1 MISIK
6 YYFIPSERW
15 GKEPSMANQKIQKI
29 EKMVVKSFEELE
41 NLAAEKGLIISNTD
55 NENIFNLKTSEKAKT
70 VKMEVEVQ
78 EEEVQKQVHIP
89 RDRDIKIESGK
100 VGDIGVK
107 LIYHR
112 MKDGEKQFRI
122 FLSQKIDGKLKRVR
136 LVNDEIKSIEK
147 DEKKMIEYLHKILN
161 KEIKIKVA

>member
-1 MISIK
+1 
-6 YYFIPSERW
+6 
-15 GKEPSMANQKIQKI
+15 MANQKI

-41 NLAAEKGLIISNTD
+41 NLAGEKGLVIVNTD
-55 NENIFNLKTSEKAKT
+55 NENVFNLKTSEKAKT

-78 EEEVQKQVHIP
+78 EEEEVKEKQVHIP

-136 LVNDEIKSIEK
+136 LVNDEIKSIER
-147 DEKKMIEYLHKILN
+147 DEEKMVEYLHKILN
-161 KEIKIKVA
+161 KEIEIKVA

>member
-1 MISIK
+1 
-6 YYFIPSERW
+6 
-15 GKEPSMANQKIQKI
+15 MANQKI

-41 NLAAEKGLIISNTD
+41 NLAGERGLVIVNTD

-78 EEEVQKQVHIP
+78 DEEEVKEKQVHIP

-122 FLSQKIDGKLKRVR
+122 FLSQKVDGKLKRVR

-147 DEKKMIEYLHKILN
+147 DEKKMIEYLHKILD
-161 KEIKIKVA
+161 KKIQVKVA

>member
-1 MISIK
+1 
-6 YYFIPSERW
+6 
-15 GKEPSMANQKIQKI
+15 MANQKI
-29 EKMVVKSFEELE
+29 EMVVRSFEELE
-41 NLAAEKGLIISNTD
+41 NLAAEKGLIVVNTD
-55 NENIFNLKTSEKAKT
+55 NENVFNLKTSKRAKT
-70 VKMEVEVQ
+70 VKMEVEVREEEVQ
-78 EEEVQKQVHIP
+78 EEEVQEEEEVKEKQVHIP

-136 LVNDEIKSIEK
+136 LVNDEI
-147 DEKKMIEYLHKILN
+147 
-161 KEIKIKVA
+161 

>member
-1 MISIK
+1 
-6 YYFIPSERW
+6 
-15 GKEPSMANQKIQKI
+15 MANQKI

-41 NLAAEKGLIISNTD
+41 NIAGERGLVIVNTE
-55 NENIFNLKTSEKAKT
+55 NENIFNLKTSEKSRT
-70 VKMEVEVQ
+70 IKMKVEVQ
-78 EEEVQKQVHIP
+78 EEEVKEKQVHIP

-136 LVNDEIKSIEK
+136 LVNDEIRSIEK

-161 KEIKIKVA
+161 EEIKIKVA

>member
-1 MISIK
+1 
-6 YYFIPSERW
+6 
-15 GKEPSMANQKIQKI
+15 MANQKI

-41 NLAAEKGLIISNTD
+41 NLAAEKGLIVVNTD
-55 NENIFNLKTSEKAKT
+55 NENIFNLKTSKRAKT
-70 VKMEVEVQ
+70 IKMEVEVREEEI
-78 EEEVQKQVHIP
+78 EEEVQEEEEVKEKQVHIP

-136 LVNDEIKSIEK
+136 LVNDEIRSIER

-161 KEIKIKVA
+161 KEIEIKVA

>member
-1 MISIK
+1 
-6 YYFIPSERW
+6 
-15 GKEPSMANQKIQKI
+15 MANQKI

-41 NLAAEKGLIISNTD
+41 NLAAEKGLIVVNTD
-55 NENIFNLKTSEKAKT
+55 NENIFNLKTSKRAKT
-70 VKMEVEVQ
+70 IKMEVEVREEEI
-78 EEEVQKQVHIP
+78 EEEVQEEEEVKEKQVHIP

-112 MKDGEKQFRI
+112 MKSGEKQFRI

-161 KEIKIKVA
+161 KEIEVKVA

>member
-1 MISIK
+1 
-6 YYFIPSERW
+6 
-15 GKEPSMANQKIQKI
+15 MANQKI

-41 NLAAEKGLIISNTD
+41 NIAGERGLVIVNTE
-55 NENIFNLKTSEKAKT
+55 NENIFNLKTSEKSRT
-70 VKMEVEVQ
+70 IKMKVEVQ
-78 EEEVQKQVHIP
+78 EEEVKEKQVHIP

-136 LVNDEIKSIEK
+136 LVNDEIRSIER

-161 KEIKIKVA
+161 KEIKVKVA

>member
-1 MISIK
+1 
-6 YYFIPSERW
+6 
-15 GKEPSMANQKIQKI
+15 
-29 EKMVVKSFEELE
+29 MVVKSFEELE
-41 NLAAEKGLIISNTD
+41 NIAGERGLVIVNTE
-55 NENIFNLKTSEKAKT
+55 NENIFNLKTSEKSRT
-70 VKMEVEVQ
+70 IKMKVEVQ
-78 EEEVQKQVHIP
+78 EEEVKEKQVHIP

-136 LVNDEIKSIEK
+136 LVNDEIRSIEK

-161 KEIKIKVA
+161 EEIKIKVA

>member
-1 MISIK
+1 
-6 YYFIPSERW
+6 
-15 GKEPSMANQKIQKI
+15 MANQKS
-29 EKMVVKSFEELE
+29 EKMVVKSFEEME
-41 NLAAEKGLIISNTD
+41 NLAAEKGLVIVNTD
-55 NENIFNLKTSEKAKT
+55 NENVFNLKTSEKAKT

-78 EEEVQKQVHIP
+78 EEEEVKEKQVHIP

-136 LVNDEIKSIEK
+136 LVNDEIKSIER
-147 DEKKMIEYLHKILN
+147 DEEKMIEYLHKILN
-161 KEIKIKVA
+161 KEIEVKVA

>member
-1 MISIK
+1 
-6 YYFIPSERW
+6 
-15 GKEPSMANQKIQKI
+15 MANQKI

-41 NLAAEKGLIISNTD
+41 NLAAEKGLIVINTD

-70 VKMEVEVQ
+70 VKMEVEVREEEV
-78 EEEVQKQVHIP
+78 EEEVQEEEEVKEKQVHIP

-161 KEIKIKVA
+161 KEIEIKVA

>member
-1 MISIK
+1 
-6 YYFIPSERW
+6 
-15 GKEPSMANQKIQKI
+15 MANQKI

-41 NLAAEKGLIISNTD
+41 NLAGEKGLVIINTD

-78 EEEVQKQVHIP
+78 EEEEVKEKQIHIP

-147 DEKKMIEYLHKILN
+147 DEKKMTEYLHKILE
-161 KEIKIKVA
+161 KKIQVKVS

>member
-1 MISIK
+1 
-6 YYFIPSERW
+6 
-15 GKEPSMANQKIQKI
+15 MANQKI

-41 NLAAEKGLIISNTD
+41 NIAGERGLVIVNTE
-55 NENIFNLKTSEKAKT
+55 NENIFNLKTSEKSRT
-70 VKMEVEVQ
+70 IKMKVEVQ
-78 EEEVQKQVHIP
+78 EEEVKEKQVHIP

-136 LVNDEIKSIEK
+136 LVNDEIRSIER

-161 KEIKIKVA
+161 KEIEIKVA

>member
-1 MISIK
+1 
-6 YYFIPSERW
+6 
-15 GKEPSMANQKIQKI
+15 
-29 EKMVVKSFEELE
+29 MVVKSFEELE
-41 NLAAEKGLIISNTD
+41 NIAGEKGLVIVNTE
-55 NENIFNLKTSEKAKT
+55 NENIFNLKTSEKSRT
-70 VKMEVEVQ
+70 IKMKVEVQ
-78 EEEVQKQVHIP
+78 EEEVKEKQVHIP

-161 KEIKIKVA
+161 EEIKIKVA

>member
-1 MISIK
+1 
-6 YYFIPSERW
+6 
-15 GKEPSMANQKIQKI
+15 
-29 EKMVVKSFEELE
+29 MVVKSFEELE
-41 NLAAEKGLIISNTD
+41 NLAGERGLVIVNTD
-55 NENIFNLKTSEKAKT
+55 NDNIFNLKTSEKAKT

-122 FLSQKIDGKLKRVR
+122 FLSQKVDGKLKRVR

-147 DEKKMIEYLHKILN
+147 DEKKMVEYLHKILN

>member
-1 MISIK
+1 
-6 YYFIPSERW
+6 
-15 GKEPSMANQKIQKI
+15 MANQKI

-41 NLAAEKGLIISNTD
+41 NIAGERGLVIVNTE
-55 NENIFNLKTSEKAKT
+55 NENIFNLKTSEKSRT
-70 VKMEVEVQ
+70 IKMKVEVQ
-78 EEEVQKQVHIP
+78 EEEVKEKQVHIP

-122 FLSQKIDGKLKRVR
+122 FLSQKVDGKLKRVR
-136 LVNDEIKSIEK
+136 LVNDEIKSIER

>member
-1 MISIK
+1 
-6 YYFIPSERW
+6 
-15 GKEPSMANQKIQKI
+15 MANQKI

-41 NLAAEKGLIISNTD
+41 NLAAEKGLIVINTD
-55 NENIFNLKTSEKAKT
+55 NENVFNLKTSKRAKT
-70 VKMEVEVQ
+70 IKMEVEVQ
-78 EEEVQKQVHIP
+78 EEEEVKEKQVHIP

-112 MKDGEKQFRI
+112 MKSGEKQFRI

-161 KEIKIKVA
+161 KEIEVKVA

>member
-1 MISIK
+1 
-6 YYFIPSERW
+6 
-15 GKEPSMANQKIQKI
+15 MANQKI

-41 NLAAEKGLIISNTD
+41 NLAAEKGLVIVNTD
-55 NENIFNLKTSEKAKT
+55 NENIFNLKTSEKVKT

-78 EEEVQKQVHIP
+78 EEEEVKEKQVHIP

-122 FLSQKIDGKLKRVR
+122 FLSQKVDGKLKRVR

-147 DEKKMIEYLHKILN
+147 DEKKMVEYLHKILE
-161 KEIKIKVA
+161 KKIQVKVS

>member
-1 MISIK
+1 
-6 YYFIPSERW
+6 
-15 GKEPSMANQKIQKI
+15 MANQKIAN
-29 EKMVVKSFEELE
+29 MVVKSFEELE
-41 NLAAEKGLIISNTD
+41 NIAGERGLVIVNTE
-55 NENIFNLKTSEKAKT
+55 NENIFNLKTSEKSRT
-70 VKMEVEVQ
+70 IKMKVEVQ
-78 EEEVQKQVHIP
+78 EEEVKEKQVHIP

-136 LVNDEIKSIEK
+136 LVNDEIRSIER

-161 KEIKIKVA
+161 KEIEVKVA

>member
-1 MISIK
+1 
-6 YYFIPSERW
+6 
-15 GKEPSMANQKIQKI
+15 
-29 EKMVVKSFEELE
+29 MVVKSFEELE
-41 NLAAEKGLIISNTD
+41 NIAGERGLVIVNTE
-55 NENIFNLKTSEKAKT
+55 NENIFNLKTSEKSRT
-70 VKMEVEVQ
+70 IKMKVEVQ
-78 EEEVQKQVHIP
+78 EEEVKEKQVHIP

-136 LVNDEIKSIEK
+136 LVNDEIRSIER

-161 KEIKIKVA
+161 KEIEVKVA

>member
-1 MISIK
+1 
-6 YYFIPSERW
+6 
-15 GKEPSMANQKIQKI
+15 MANQKI

-41 NLAAEKGLIISNTD
+41 NLAGEKGLIIVNTD
-55 NENIFNLKTSEKAKT
+55 DENIFNLKTSEKAKT

-78 EEEVQKQVHIP
+78 EEEEVKEKQVHIP

-107 LIYHR
+107 LNYHR

-122 FLSQKIDGKLKRVR
+122 FLSQKVDGKLKRVR
-136 LVNDEIKSIEK
+136 LVNDEIKSIER

>member
-1 MISIK
+1 
-6 YYFIPSERW
+6 
-15 GKEPSMANQKIQKI
+15 MANQKI
-29 EKMVVKSFEELE
+29 ETMVVKSFEELE
-41 NLAAEKGLIISNTD
+41 NLAAEKRLIISNTD

-78 EEEVQKQVHIP
+78 EEEIKEKQVHIP

>member
-1 MISIK
+1 
-6 YYFIPSERW
+6 
-15 GKEPSMANQKIQKI
+15 MANQKIQKI

-70 VKMEVEVQ
+70 VKVEVEVQ

-122 FLSQKIDGKLKRVR
+122 FLSQKVDGKLKRVR
-136 LVNDEIKSIEK
+136 LVNDDIRSIER

-161 KEIKIKVA
+161 KEIKVKVA

>member
-1 MISIK
+1 
-6 YYFIPSERW
+6 
-15 GKEPSMANQKIQKI
+15 MANQKIQKI

-41 NLAAEKGLIISNTD
+41 NLAGERGLIIVNTD
-55 NENIFNLKTSEKAKT
+55 NDNIFNLKTSEKAKT
-70 VKMEVEVQ
+70 VKVEVEVQ

-122 FLSQKIDGKLKRVR
+122 FLSQKVDGKLKRVR
-136 LVNDEIKSIEK
+136 LVNDEIRSIER

-161 KEIKIKVA
+161 KEIKVKVA

>member
-1 MISIK
+1 
-6 YYFIPSERW
+6 
-15 GKEPSMANQKIQKI
+15 MANQKI

-41 NLAAEKGLIISNTD
+41 NLAGERGLVIVNTD
-55 NENIFNLKTSEKAKT
+55 NDNIFNLKTSEKAKT

-122 FLSQKIDGKLKRVR
+122 FLSQKVDGKLKRVR

-147 DEKKMIEYLHKILN
+147 DEKKMVEYLHKILN

>member
-1 MISIK
+1 
-6 YYFIPSERW
+6 
-15 GKEPSMANQKIQKI
+15 
-29 EKMVVKSFEELE
+29 MVVKSFEELE
-41 NLAAEKGLIISNTD
+41 NLAAEKGLVIVNTD
-55 NENIFNLKTSEKAKT
+55 NENIFNLKTSEKVKT

-78 EEEVQKQVHIP
+78 EEEEVKEKQVHIP

-122 FLSQKIDGKLKRVR
+122 FLSQKVDGKLKRVR

-147 DEKKMIEYLHKILN
+147 DEKKMVEYLNKIIE
-161 KEIKIKVA
+161 KKIQVKVY

>member
-1 MISIK
+1 
-6 YYFIPSERW
+6 
-15 GKEPSMANQKIQKI
+15 MANQKIQKI

-55 NENIFNLKTSEKAKT
+55 NDNIFNLKTSEKAKT
-70 VKMEVEVQ
+70 VKVEVEVQ

-122 FLSQKIDGKLKRVR
+122 FLSQKVDGKLKRVR
-136 LVNDEIKSIEK
+136 LVNDDIRSIER

-161 KEIKIKVA
+161 KEIKVKVA

>member
-1 MISIK
+1 
-6 YYFIPSERW
+6 
-15 GKEPSMANQKIQKI
+15 MANQKI

-41 NLAAEKGLIISNTD
+41 NIAGEKGLVIVNTE
-55 NENIFNLKTSEKAKT
+55 NENIFNLKTSEKSRT
-70 VKMEVEVQ
+70 IKMKVEVQ
-78 EEEVQKQVHIP
+78 EEEVKEKQVHIP

-161 KEIKIKVA
+161 EEIKIKVA

>member
-1 MISIK
+1 
-6 YYFIPSERW
+6 
-15 GKEPSMANQKIQKI
+15 MANQKI

-41 NLAAEKGLIISNTD
+41 NIAGEKGLVIVNTE
-55 NENIFNLKTSEKAKT
+55 NENIFNLKTSEKSRT
-70 VKMEVEVQ
+70 IKMKVEVQ
-78 EEEVQKQVHIP
+78 EEEVKEKQVHIP

-161 KEIKIKVA
+161 KEIEVKVA

>member
-1 MISIK
+1 
-6 YYFIPSERW
+6 
-15 GKEPSMANQKIQKI
+15 MANQKI

-41 NLAAEKGLIISNTD
+41 NLAAEKGLIVINTD
-55 NENIFNLKTSEKAKT
+55 NENVFNLKTSKRAKT
-70 VKMEVEVQ
+70 IKMEVEVQ
-78 EEEVQKQVHIP
+78 EEEEVKEEEVQEEEEVKEKQVHIP

-112 MKDGEKQFRI
+112 MKSGEKQFRI

-161 KEIKIKVA
+161 KEIEVKLA

>member
-1 MISIK
+1 
-6 YYFIPSERW
+6 
-15 GKEPSMANQKIQKI
+15 MANQKIQKI

-41 NLAAEKGLIISNTD
+41 NLAGEKGLVIVNTD
-55 NENIFNLKTSEKAKT
+55 NDNIFNLKTSEKAKT
-70 VKMEVEVQ
+70 VKVEVEVQ
-78 EEEVQKQVHIP
+78 EEEIKEKQVHIP

-122 FLSQKIDGKLKRVR
+122 FLSHKVDGKLKRVR
-136 LVNDEIKSIEK
+136 LVNDEIKSIER

>member
-1 MISIK
+1 
-6 YYFIPSERW
+6 
-15 GKEPSMANQKIQKI
+15 MANQKIQKI

-41 NLAAEKGLIISNTD
+41 NLAGEKGLIIVNTD
-55 NENIFNLKTSEKAKT
+55 NDNIFNLKTSEKAKT

-136 LVNDEIKSIEK
+136 LVNDEIKSIER

>member
-1 MISIK
+1 
-6 YYFIPSERW
+6 
-15 GKEPSMANQKIQKI
+15 MANQKI

-41 NLAAEKGLIISNTD
+41 NLAGERGLVIVNTD

-78 EEEVQKQVHIP
+78 DEEEVKEKQVHIP

-122 FLSQKIDGKLKRVR
+122 FLSQKVDGKLKRVR
-136 LVNDEIKSIEK
+136 LVNDEIKSIER

-161 KEIKIKVA
+161 KEIKVKVA

>member
-1 MISIK
+1 
-6 YYFIPSERW
+6 
-15 GKEPSMANQKIQKI
+15 MANQKI

-41 NLAAEKGLIISNTD
+41 NIAGERGLVIVNTE
-55 NENIFNLKTSEKAKT
+55 NENIFNLKTSEKSRT
-70 VKMEVEVQ
+70 IKMKVEVQ
-78 EEEVQKQVHIP
+78 EEEVKEKQVHIP

-136 LVNDEIKSIEK
+136 LVNDEIRSIER

-161 KEIKIKVA
+161 KEIEVKVA

>member
-1 MISIK
+1 
-6 YYFIPSERW
+6 
-15 GKEPSMANQKIQKI
+15 
-29 EKMVVKSFEELE
+29 MVVKSFEELE
-41 NLAAEKGLIISNTD
+41 NIAGERGLVIVNTE
-55 NENIFNLKTSEKAKT
+55 NENIFNLKTSEKSRT
-70 VKMEVEVQ
+70 IKMKVEVQ
-78 EEEVQKQVHIP
+78 EEEVKEKQVHIP

-136 LVNDEIKSIEK
+136 LVNDEIRSIER

-161 KEIKIKVA
+161 KEIEIKVA

>member
-1 MISIK
+1 
-6 YYFIPSERW
+6 
-15 GKEPSMANQKIQKI
+15 MANQKI

-41 NLAAEKGLIISNTD
+41 NIAGERGLVIVNTE
-55 NENIFNLKTSEKAKT
+55 NENIFNLKTSEKSRT
-70 VKMEVEVQ
+70 IKMKVEVQ
-78 EEEVQKQVHIP
+78 EEEVKEKQVHIP

>member
-1 MISIK
+1 
-6 YYFIPSERW
+6 
-15 GKEPSMANQKIQKI
+15 MANQKF

-41 NLAAEKGLIISNTD
+41 NIAGEKGLVIVNTE
-55 NENIFNLKTSEKAKT
+55 NENIFNLKTSEKSRT
-70 VKMEVEVQ
+70 IKMKVEVQ
-78 EEEVQKQVHIP
+78 EEEVKEKQVHIP

-136 LVNDEIKSIEK
+136 LVNDEIRSIEK
-147 DEKKMIEYLHKILN
+147 DEKKMVEYLHKILN
-161 KEIKIKVA
+161 KEIKVKVA